1 MTMTTIEEKRA
12 ALVSQCMEVARMALH
27 LASVNYE
34 LAVIHRGPRNET
46 ESFLDMVGKFSH
58 ERMETL
64 ANILNGMDA
73 VEHGDAERS
82 RPIFDTARRLFPL
95 HPQQ

>member
-1 MTMTTIEEKRA
+1 MTTQIEEKRI
-12 ALVSQCMEVARMALH
+12 ALVSQCMEVARMAMAI
-27 LASVNYE
+27 ASVNYE
-34 LAVIHRGPRNET
+34 LAVIHRAPRDEA

-73 VEHGDAERS
+73 VEHGAAERS
-82 RPIFDTARRLFPL
+82 KPIFDQARRLFPIN
-95 HPQQ
+95 PQQ

>member
-1 MTMTTIEEKRA
+1 MTTPIEEKRM
-12 ALVSQCMEVARMALH
+12 ALVAQCMEVARMAMSI
-27 LASVNYE
+27 ASVNYE
-34 LAVIHRGPRNET
+34 LAVIHRAPRDES

-73 VEHGDAERS
+73 VEHDDAERS
-82 RPIFDTARRLFPL
+82 APIFETARRLFPIN
-95 HPQQ
+95 HQR